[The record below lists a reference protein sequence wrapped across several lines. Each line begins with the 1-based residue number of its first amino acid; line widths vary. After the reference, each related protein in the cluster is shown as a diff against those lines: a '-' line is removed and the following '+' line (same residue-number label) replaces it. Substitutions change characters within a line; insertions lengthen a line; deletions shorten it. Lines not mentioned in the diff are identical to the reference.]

1 MTDLI
6 ISKKCFICDAADPK
20 TKARIMAHITG
31 AKTKK
36 LPISRYHNRYKTA
49 IIPVM
54 STVFLLWG
62 YLVYQNVSTPMRV
75 QNDITQT
82 QTTINE
88 LVTMIDSQ
96 TF

>member
-6 ISKKCFICDAADPK
+6 ISKKCFVCDAADPK
-20 TKARIMAHITG
+20 TKARVMAHITG
-31 AKTKK
+31 VKKK
-36 LPISRYHNRYKTA
+36 LPVSRYHSRYKTA
-49 IIPVM
+49 VIPVM

-62 YLVYQNVSTPMRV
+62 YLVYQNISTPIRV
-75 QNDITQT
+75 QNDIAQT

-88 LVTMIDSQ
+88 LITMIDSE